1 MGESMSEGTIAVVL
15 KQPGALSRRGGCASR
30 SATDRALPP
39 GDAVAVD
46 EVIAQIE
53 TDKVTM
59 DVRAPAAGV
68 IDSIKAR
75 HHLPAAPR
83 RAYHIASRR

>member
-15 KQPGALSRRGGCASR
+15 KKPGAPAPGAGPAPH
-30 SATDRALPP
+30 ALTQARPP
-39 GDAVAVD
+39 GDAVAID

-75 HHLPAAPR
+75 PRLPRAPHSGSHHA
-83 RAYHIASRR
+83 ASRR